1 MAPKRPSNG
10 GGYAKLA
17 AAEAD
22 VDNTEEQH
30 LEQASLLVQRDLE
43 GEVGYGGAAAPPSAT
58 KAGPRRPPPSVWSEV
73 RPMIKLGWPM
83 IISQYLDRSS
93 QQLCVMLIGHIG
105 PEELGSVVLATMW
118 CECAT
123 ANASHPDFP

>member
-1 MAPKRPSNG
+1 
-10 GGYAKLA
+10 
-17 AAEAD
+17 
-22 VDNTEEQH
+22 
-30 LEQASLLVQRDLE
+30 VQRDLE
-43 GEVGYGGAAAPPSAT
+43 QGEVVGDASGAPPLPSAT
-58 KAGPRRPPPSVWSEV
+58 KAGPPPSVWSEV

-123 ANASHPDFP
+123 ANASQAP